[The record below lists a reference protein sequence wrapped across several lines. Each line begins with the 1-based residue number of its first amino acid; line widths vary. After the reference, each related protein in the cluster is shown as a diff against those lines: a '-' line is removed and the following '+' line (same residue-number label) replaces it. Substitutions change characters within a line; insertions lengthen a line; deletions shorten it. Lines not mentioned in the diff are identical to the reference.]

1 MFWKYNRKPTSPGE
15 ILSEEF
21 IKPMG
26 LTQKRLADHMG
37 MDVKVINRICNE
49 KSSITPVVAVKLAS
63 TFGMSAEFWLNAQTA
78 TDLWKIKESGISLPK
93 KLPISAAV
101 A

>member
-21 IKPMG
+21 IKPMA
-26 LTQKRLADHMG
+26 LTQKKLADHMG
-37 MDVKVINRICNE
+37 VDVKVINRICND

-78 TDLWKIKESGISLPK
+78 TDLWRLKESGI
-93 KLPISAAV
+93 KLPQKLKTAV

>member
-26 LTQKRLADHMG
+26 LTQKNLADHMG
-37 MDVKVINRICNE
+37 VDVKVINRICNE
-49 KSSITPVVAVKLAS
+49 KSSITPAVAVKLAS
-63 TFGMSAEFWLNAQTA
+63 TFGTSAELWLNAQTA
-78 TDLWKIKESGISLPK
+78 TDLWKLKESGVNLPK
-93 KLPISAAV
+93 KIQVSNAGA
-101 A
+101 